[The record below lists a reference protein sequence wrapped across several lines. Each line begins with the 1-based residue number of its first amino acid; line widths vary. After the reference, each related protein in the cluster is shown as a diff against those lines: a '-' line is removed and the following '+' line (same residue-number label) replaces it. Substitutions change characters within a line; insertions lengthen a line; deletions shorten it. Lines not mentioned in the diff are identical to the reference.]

1 MISLG
6 VVGWVLLF
14 VINFFTKL
22 QVRRMKR
29 FLIGTLDLNH
39 VLDFSF
45 DDNKVELKI

>member
-14 VINFFTKL
+14 VISYYTKL

-29 FLIGTLDLNH
+29 FLIGTLDLDH
-39 VLDFSF
+39 VLDVSF
-45 DDNKVELKI
+45 DDDRVKFQI